1 MVAQRRTSL
10 SSTIIELLHD
20 VTMSTHRTC
29 TNLQIT
35 CAAYTRSLGLMLKG
49 SEMAG
54 CFAQYACAGEV
65 EAGKKKGK
73 VNRKGDGGYGG

>member
-1 MVAQRRTSL
+1 
-10 SSTIIELLHD
+10 
-20 VTMSTHRTC
+20 
-29 TNLQIT
+29 
-35 CAAYTRSLGLMLKG
+35 MLKG